1 MPASE
6 RYIVFGIIDV
16 DLSMHLSIAAWT
28 TAGTAAIMAT
38 ATATATAAAA
48 AVAIEMALA
57 MAGQPK
63 AQLWYPLLS
72 NSPP

>member
-28 TAGTAAIMAT
+28 TAGTAVIMAT
-38 ATATATAAAA
+38 ATAAAV
-48 AVAIEMALA
+48 VAIEMAMA